1 MGLPLLFS
9 ELINEEVAPGLR
21 RGKRPRKMKSR
32 VHSRRS
38 QIERHAG
45 LSFCLLVAVLAG
57 TIAVANAAQILAG
70 AQMSGVSLGGGNY
83 KYTLTLENTA
93 ASTSEIGM
101 FWFAWEAG
109 QADFLASEP
118 TSIQTP
124 TGWVAVVEGGDVG
137 DGYSIQ
143 FVTFTNALKPGSS
156 VTFTFNSG
164 DSPSIMAGPASLYPQ
179 YPTLTSQVYS
189 HHAASGL
196 QQVFVAKLVSANLGK
211 LGAQPVGSDL
221 VLTWQAGTNVVLQ
234 QASTMNPGSW
244 NSIPGTLG
252 MGTYTVTNAVGSSCA
267 FYRLAAR

>member
-1 MGLPLLFS
+1 
-9 ELINEEVAPGLR
+9 
-21 RGKRPRKMKSR
+21 MKSR

-38 QIERHAG
+38 QIERYAW
-45 LSFCLLVAVLAG
+45 LSFCWLLAVLAG
-57 TIAVANAAQILAG
+57 AAAEANAAQILAG
-70 AQMSGVSLGGGNY
+70 AQMRGVALGGGNY

-109 QADFLASEP
+109 QADFLVSEP

-124 TGWVAVVEGGDVG
+124 SGWNAVVEGGTEG

-164 DSPSIMAGPASLYPQ
+164 DSPSIMAGPAALFPENL
-179 YPTLTSQVYS
+179 TLTSQVYS

-196 QQVFVAKLVSANLGK
+196 QQVFVVKLAPANLGK
-211 LGAQPVGSDL
+211 LGALAVGSDL

-234 QASTMNPGSW
+234 QASTISPGTW
-244 NSIPGTLG
+244 NTVPGTLG

-267 FYRLAAR
+267 FYRLASR